1 MKGSKIIE
9 SLGTLLAGKL
19 IENAPGIIDKMSQKK
34 EEKSFFEENK
44 GWIFIIILSIFVM
57 KLDYINMFENAILN
71 ATVNIVF
78 GIIILSLLFS
88 FCYEEKKIFKIN
100 ISFVKIL
107 LVSLLFLGTVNS
119 FYHIGNAI
127 ISIFNYIS

>member
-34 EEKSFFEENK
+34 EDKSFFEENK

-57 KLDYINMFENAILN
+57 KLDYINMFENVILN
-71 ATVNIVF
+71 ATINIIF

>member
-1 MKGSKIIE
+1 MKSKIIE
-9 SLGTLLAGKL
+9 SLGIFAANKL
-19 IENAPGIIDKMSQKK
+19 IENAPGIIDKVSQKK

-44 GWIFIIILSIFVM
+44 SWIFIIILSIFVM

-107 LVSLLFLGTVNS
+107 LIALLFLGTINA

>member
-9 SLGTLLAGKL
+9 SLGILLAGKL
-19 IENAPGIIDKMSQKK
+19 IENAPGIIDKVSQKK

-57 KLDYINMFENAILN
+57 KLDYINMFENVILN
-71 ATVNIVF
+71 ATINIIF

>member
-57 KLDYINMFENAILN
+57 KLDYINMFENVILN
-71 ATVNIVF
+71 ATINIIF

>member
-57 KLDYINMFENAILN
+57 KLDYINMFENVILN
-71 ATVNIVF
+71 ATINIIF

-88 FCYEEKKIFKIN
+88 LCYEEKKIFKIN

>member
-19 IENAPGIIDKMSQKK
+19 IENAPGIIDKVSQKK

-57 KLDYINMFENAILN
+57 KLDYINMFENVILS
-71 ATVNIVF
+71 ATVNIIF

-88 FCYEEKKIFKIN
+88 FCYEEKKLFKTN

-119 FYHIGNAI
+119 LYHIGNAI

>member
-19 IENAPGIIDKMSQKK
+19 IENAPGIIDKVSQKK

-57 KLDYINMFENAILN
+57 KLDYINMFENVILN
-71 ATVNIVF
+71 ATINIIF

>member
-9 SLGTLLAGKL
+9 SFGTLLAGKL
-19 IENAPGIIDKMSQKK
+19 IENAPGIIDKVSQKK

-57 KLDYINMFENAILN
+57 KLDYINMFENVILN
-71 ATVNIVF
+71 ATINIIF

-107 LVSLLFLGTVNS
+107 LVSLIFLGTVNS
-119 FYHIGNAI
+119 LYHIGNAI